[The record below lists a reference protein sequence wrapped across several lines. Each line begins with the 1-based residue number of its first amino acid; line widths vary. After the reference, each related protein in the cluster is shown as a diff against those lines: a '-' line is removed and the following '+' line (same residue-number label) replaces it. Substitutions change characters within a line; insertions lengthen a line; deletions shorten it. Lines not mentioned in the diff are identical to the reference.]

1 MLFRKPLN
9 PGPSEVNT
17 VKPGT
22 DVAFECHALPSTSR
36 SLPTRGCKRAIVH
49 YDDDDSSSSDDDIY
63 NYPEDVTATNLEDQ
77 PNLIEST
84 ENSIQNEE
92 KAETDNDENGAEPY
106 DCCGENSDEDSD
118 PYGYRAEML
127 GQHFTSS
134 DDDY

>member
-1 MLFRKPLN
+1 MN
-9 PGPSEVNT
+9 PRPTNLDVT

-22 DVAFECHALPSTSR
+22 DLAFECHALPSTSR
-36 SLPTRGCKRAIVH
+36 SLPMRSCRNAVVH
-49 YDDDDSSSSDDDIY
+49 YDDSSSSDDDIY
-63 NYPEDVTATNLEDQ
+63 KYPEDDTATNLEKQ

-92 KAETDNDENGAEPY
+92 IVGTDKDENGAQPY
-106 DCCGENSDEDSD
+106 DYCGENSDEDSD

-134 DDDY
+134 DEDDY